1 MHGRT
6 TGPARPPSTDRSLRR
21 ASQLKRHICPQRG
34 GGGAVDLERAR
45 PAGRGP
51 SRDAGRV
58 TDSDDDFHA
67 GSLTRIAGR
76 VSDRPAESLTR
87 LAESGRVT
95 DSDGELQA
103 EARSLT
109 RVDGAASGP
118 LPAGLRRCGPG
129 TKHRPARG
137 VAVAG
142 RWWWAGAGPWSR
154 GKDPS
159 RQCLVKRK
167 EELVETGIEFRA

>member
-58 TDSDDDFHA
+58 TDSDGEVQAEA
-67 GSLTRIAGR
+67 GSLTRVTGR
-76 VSDRPAESLTR
+76 
-87 LAESGRVT
+87 
-95 DSDGELQA
+95 
-103 EARSLT
+103 
-109 RVDGAASGP
+109 AASGP
-118 LPAGLRRCGPG
+118 IPVGLRRCGPG